1 MSDDIV
7 GIITPLGGRKT
18 KKMGLG
24 GVTPT
29 KIFLGPPK
37 GVKIVFSTVAG
48 M

>member
-7 GIITPLGGRKT
+7 GIITPLGGRKN
-18 KKMGLG
+18 KKKFFG
-24 GVTPT
+24 GVAPT
-29 KIFLGPPK
+29 KIFLGAPK